1 MKKQLD
7 IKKLLLL
14 NMPYILMGLFA
25 TNFGEA
31 WRMAVGADAS
41 AKMLSFFSTLP
52 VALASWWPSLHPL
65 DLVVGL
71 CCGGGLR
78 LAVYLKSKNAKKY
91 RHGMEYGSARWG
103 THEDSGTNFE
113 RPKVQELIEMVR
125 ANKIDCII
133 VKDFSRFG
141 RNSIETGYFIERV
154 FPLFHTRFIS
164 INDDFDSDQHKGDT
178 GGMDVA
184 FKYLI
189 SEYYSWDMSIKTK
202 SAKYAKMQRGEY
214 QSKVCPYGY
223 RKSADGR
230 MEPNPETAAVV
241 QLIFQLAATGIGAAA
256 VTREL
261 FKRGIPTPGEY
272 KAAHGQKYHDVSR
285 SRGRWSGATVLRI
298 LEDERYIGSYVI
310 GRRAVIEV
318 GGTRSRRKER
328 DKWFIIPDHHPAIVD
343 KELFEKVQA
352 VQRRFSLP
360 TKKTREYPLKGKVYC
375 GCCDH
380 ALSRIAQ
387 KKPFY
392 MCRHSTADVNS
403 RCRDV
408 RADAAGL
415 EEAVLLTLKKQL
427 EILLPEHEDGTI
439 HLEATAAKCSEYEK
453 QLEAL
458 RDQKQSLFE
467 RYLLGQIELDTYK
480 SEKAVYDAE
489 ILKVKNAYAAVTAQ
503 AKLKR
508 EEQARQSS
516 RQEIVH
522 SIAEADVLNSELTD
536 LLIEKVYVFPDNRI
550 EIVYKIHDLFE

>member
-1 MKKQLD
+1 MQKYVIALYIRLSLEDYKYDSMSIENQHLA
-7 IKKLLLL
+7 L
-14 NMPYILMGLFA
+14 NEFVSSMP
-25 TNFGEA
+25 E
-31 WRMAVGADAS
+31 S
-41 AKMLSFFSTLP
+41 A
-52 VALASWWPSLHPL
+52 
-65 DLVVGL
+65 
-71 CCGGGLR
+71 
-78 LAVYLKSKNAKKY
+78 NAEVLEFIDNGY
-91 RHGMEYGSARWG
+91 
-103 THEDSGTNFE
+103 SGTNFE

-189 SEYYSWDMSIKTK
+189 SEYYSRDMSIKTK

-272 KAAHGQKYHDVSR
+272 KAAHGQQYHDVSR
-285 SRGRWSGATVLRI
+285 SRGRWSSSTVLRI

-318 GGTRSRRKER
+318 GGTRSRKKDR

-387 KKPFY
+387 KRPFY

-427 EILLPEHEDGTI
+427 EVL
-439 HLEATAAKCSEYEK
+439 K
-453 QLEAL
+453 
-458 RDQKQSLFE
+458 DQKQALFE

-516 RQEIVH
+516 RQEIAH
-522 SIAEADVLNSELTD
+522 SIAEADVLTSELTD

-550 EIVYKIHDLFE
+550 EIVYKVHDLFE

>member
-1 MKKQLD
+1 MQKYVIALYIRLSLEDYKYDSMSIENQHLV
-7 IKKLLLL
+7 L
-14 NMPYILMGLFA
+14 NEFVSSMPES
-25 TNFGEA
+25 T
-31 WRMAVGADAS
+31 DAEV
-41 AKMLSFFSTLP
+41 LEFI
-52 VALASWWPSLHPL
+52 
-65 DLVVGL
+65 DNG
-71 CCGGGLR
+71 
-78 LAVYLKSKNAKKY
+78 Y
-91 RHGMEYGSARWG
+91 
-103 THEDSGTNFE
+103 SGTNFE
-113 RPKVQELIEMVR
+113 RPKVQELIELVR

-164 INDDFDSDQHKGDT
+164 INDDFDSNQHKGDT

-189 SEYYSWDMSIKTK
+189 SEYYSRDMSMKTK

-214 QSKVCPYGY
+214 QSKICPYGY

-230 MEPNPETAAVV
+230 MEPNPETAVVV

-256 VTREL
+256 ITREL

-272 KAAHGQKYHDVSR
+272 KAAHGQQYHDVSR
-285 SRGRWSGATVLRI
+285 SRGRWSGSTVLRI
-298 LEDERYIGSYVI
+298 LGDERYIGSYVI

-318 GGTRSRRKER
+318 GGTRSRRKDR
-328 DKWFIIPDHHPAIVD
+328 DKWFIISDHHPAIIE

-360 TKKTREYPLKGKVYC
+360 ARKTRKYPLKGKVYC

-392 MCRHSTADVNS
+392 MCRHSTADANS
-403 RCRDV
+403 RCQAI

-415 EEAVLLTLKKQL
+415 EEAVLITLKKQL
-427 EILLPEHEDGTI
+427 EILLPVHEGSTL
-439 HLEATAAKCSEYEK
+439 HLDAAAAKCSEYEK
-453 QLEAL
+453 QLEDL
-458 RDQKQSLFE
+458 KGQKQALFE
-467 RYLLGQIELDTYK
+467 RYLLGQTELDTYK
-480 SEKAVYDAE
+480 SQKAVYDAE

-516 RQEIVH
+516 RQEITH
-522 SIAEADVLNSELTD
+522 SIAEADVLTSELTD
-536 LLIEKVYVFPDNRI
+536 LLIEKVCVFPDNRI
-550 EIVYKIHDLFE
+550 EIVYKVHDLFE

>member
-1 MKKQLD
+1 MQKYVIALYIRLSLEDYKYDSMSIENQHLA
-7 IKKLLLL
+7 L
-14 NMPYILMGLFA
+14 NEFVSSMPESAHAEILEFIDNG
-25 TNFGEA
+25 
-31 WRMAVGADAS
+31 
-41 AKMLSFFSTLP
+41 
-52 VALASWWPSLHPL
+52 
-65 DLVVGL
+65 
-71 CCGGGLR
+71 
-78 LAVYLKSKNAKKY
+78 Y
-91 RHGMEYGSARWG
+91 
-103 THEDSGTNFE
+103 SGTNFE

-189 SEYYSWDMSIKTK
+189 SEYYSRDMSIKTK

-272 KAAHGQKYHDVSR
+272 KATHGQQYHDVSR
-285 SRGRWSGATVLRI
+285 SRGRWSSSTVLRI

-318 GGTRSRRKER
+318 GGTRSRRKDR

-360 TKKTREYPLKGKVYC
+360 TRKTREYPLKGKVYC

-387 KKPFY
+387 KRPFY

-408 RADAAGL
+408 RADVAGL

-427 EILLPEHEDGTI
+427 EVL
-439 HLEATAAKCSEYEK
+439 K
-453 QLEAL
+453 
-458 RDQKQSLFE
+458 DQKQALFE
-467 RYLLGQIELDTYK
+467 RYLLGQIELDAYK
-480 SEKAVYDAE
+480 SRKAVYDAE

-508 EEQARQSS
+508 EEQARQSN
-516 RQEIVH
+516 RQEIAH
-522 SIAEADVLNSELTD
+522 SIAAADVLTSELTD

-550 EIVYKIHDLFE
+550 EIVYKVHDLFE

>member
-1 MKKQLD
+1 MQKYVIALSIEDYKYDSLSIENQSLV
-7 IKKLLLL
+7 LHEYAASMPEAL
-14 NMPYILMGLFA
+14 NAEI
-25 TNFGEA
+25 
-31 WRMAVGADAS
+31 
-41 AKMLSFFSTLP
+41 
-52 VALASWWPSLHPL
+52 
-65 DLVVGL
+65 
-71 CCGGGLR
+71 
-78 LAVYLKSKNAKKY
+78 
-91 RHGMEYGSARWG
+91 MEFIDNGY
-103 THEDSGTNFE
+103 SGTNFE
-113 RPKVQELIEMVR
+113 RPQVQKLIELVR
-125 ANKIDCII
+125 ANQIDCII

-164 INDDFDSDQHKGDT
+164 ISDDFDSSKFKGDT

-189 SEYYSWDMSIKTK
+189 SEHYSRDMSIKTK

-214 QSKVCPYGY
+214 QSKICPYGY

-310 GRRAVIEV
+310 GRRAVVEV
-318 GGTRSRRKER
+318 GGTRSRRKDR
-328 DKWFIIPDHHPAIVD
+328 DKWFIIPNHHPAIVD

-352 VQRRFSLP
+352 VQRRFSLSA
-360 TKKTREYPLKGKVYC
+360 KKTREYPLKGKVYC

-387 KKPFY
+387 KRPFY

-427 EILLPEHEDGTI
+427 EILLPVHEDGTI

-458 RDQKQSLFE
+458 KDQKQALFE

-522 SIAEADVLNSELTD
+522 SIAEADVLTSELTD

>member
-1 MKKQLD
+1 MQKYVIALYIRLSLEDYKYDSMSIENQHLA
-7 IKKLLLL
+7 L
-14 NMPYILMGLFA
+14 NEFVSSMP
-25 TNFGEA
+25 E
-31 WRMAVGADAS
+31 
-41 AKMLSFFSTLP
+41 STHAEVLEFI
-52 VALASWWPSLHPL
+52 
-65 DLVVGL
+65 DNG
-71 CCGGGLR
+71 
-78 LAVYLKSKNAKKY
+78 Y
-91 RHGMEYGSARWG
+91 
-103 THEDSGTNFE
+103 SGTNFE

-189 SEYYSWDMSIKTK
+189 SEYYSRDMSIKTK
-202 SAKYAKMQRGEY
+202 SAKYAKIQRGEY

-223 RKSADGR
+223 RKSANGR

-272 KAAHGQKYHDVSR
+272 KAAHGQQYHDVSR
-285 SRGRWSGATVLRI
+285 SRGRWSSSTVLRI

-318 GGTRSRRKER
+318 GSTRSRKKDR

-387 KKPFY
+387 KRPFY

-408 RADAAGL
+408 RADVAGL

-427 EILLPEHEDGTI
+427 EILLPVHKDGTI

-458 RDQKQSLFE
+458 KDQKQALFE

-522 SIAEADVLNSELTD
+522 SIAEADVLTSELTD

-550 EIVYKIHDLFE
+550 EIIYKVHDLFE

>member
-1 MKKQLD
+1 MQKYVIALYIRLSLEDYKYDSMSIENQHLA
-7 IKKLLLL
+7 L
-14 NMPYILMGLFA
+14 NEFVSSMPESAHAEILEFIDNG
-25 TNFGEA
+25 
-31 WRMAVGADAS
+31 
-41 AKMLSFFSTLP
+41 
-52 VALASWWPSLHPL
+52 
-65 DLVVGL
+65 
-71 CCGGGLR
+71 
-78 LAVYLKSKNAKKY
+78 Y
-91 RHGMEYGSARWG
+91 
-103 THEDSGTNFE
+103 SGTNFE

-189 SEYYSWDMSIKTK
+189 SEYYSRDMSIKTK

-272 KAAHGQKYHDVSR
+272 KATHGQQYHDVSR
-285 SRGRWSGATVLRI
+285 SRGRWSSSTVLRI

-318 GGTRSRRKER
+318 GGTRSRKKDR

-380 ALSRIAQ
+380 ALSRIVP
-387 KKPFY
+387 KRPFY

-427 EILLPEHEDGTI
+427 E
-439 HLEATAAKCSEYEK
+439 
-453 QLEAL
+453 AL
-458 RDQKQSLFE
+458 KDQKQALFE

-522 SIAEADVLNSELTD
+522 SIAEADVLTSELTD